1 MEDLSK
7 FLETHK
13 SIAKIFPK
21 AWFESELQKSQEQM
35 HLLAKQFTF
44 DDHPYDN
51 AISHHLFGHLEDN
64 LELLSE
70 EIQKKGR
77 ILRELKKSEEYESI
91 NGQIE
96 ICSFFKKL
104 GFDVELE
111 PNIPRSKKISDIKI
125 SDGEFSAYIE
135 VRTLFDREGDIIFQS
150 TNSTIS
156 TISDHSL
163 QILQD
168 RIKQKSQQLS
178 EHHPGIIAL
187 NLYNISRTSH
197 IEAAFYAIARECPI
211 ISGLFLYRHYFNS
224 EGCRILMK
232 YLGNPYA
239 NKQLPKS
246 IERELEKNS
255 VEIGTWTKENID
267 IIEKRDANQY

>member
-1 MEDLSK
+1 MEDLFK

-111 PNIPRSKKISDIKI
+111 PNIPRSKKISDIRI

-135 VRTLFDREGDIIFQS
+135 VRTLFDREGNIIFQS

-156 TISDHSL
+156 TICDHPL

-255 VEIGTWTKENID
+255 VEIGTWTKENIE

>member
-64 LELLSE
+64 LELLSG
-70 EIQKKGR
+70 EIQKKRR

-104 GFDVELE
+104 RFDVELE
-111 PNIPRSKKISDIKI
+111 PDIPRSKKISDIRI

-197 IEAAFYAIARECPI
+197 IEAAFYAIARKCPI

-255 VEIGTWTKENID
+255 VEIGTWTKENIE
-267 IIEKRDANQY
+267 IIEKLDANQY